1 MKVERGRDVGQRI
14 CKAHERGMYSECAEV
29 RLKEKK
35 KKRRRGEGQVGGGR
49 EGEGG
54 REQSEEGHAREW

>member
-35 KKRRRGEGQVGGGR
+35 KKKDDVEKGR
-49 EGEGG
+49 
-54 REQSEEGHAREW
+54 